1 MRKTIL
7 AAVLAA
13 ALASLAVGAAPAL
26 ATTAAATADATARGL
41 RPPAVINGTAPSL
54 HPEGVAWDPTR
65 RAFLVSSV
73 RHGTV
78 SVVSPSG
85 TVRTLV
91 QDDRMVST
99 FGVHV
104 DAARGRLLVTYA
116 DLGLGDRANGRSG
129 LGIFDLGTGR
139 PLHLVDL
146 GHLANDLTIAP
157 DGTAYVTDPGGDAL
171 YTVDTAGRASVLVQ
185 SPRFAGTGFTLNGI
199 VWHPGGYLLVVRYDV
214 GILFRIPLCDPVH
227 FTEVALDRP
236 LVGGDGMA
244 LRPDGSLVVS
254 TNTLGSTGED
264 AVQVLRSGD
273 GWASAHQVSR
283 TAPWPDRAPTTVAVS
298 PYGTYVLSGRL
309 DVLLGG
315 GTTDAF
321 TLRRL

>member
-7 AAVLAA
+7 AAVVAV
-13 ALASLAVGAAPAL
+13 LASLAVGATP
-26 ATTAAATADATARGL
+26 ATAHGY

-54 HPEGVAWDPTR
+54 HPEGVAWDPSR

-85 TVRTLV
+85 AVQTLV
-91 QDDRMVST
+91 QDDRLVST

-104 DAARGRLLVTYA
+104 DAVRGRLLVTYA
-116 DLGLGDRANGRSG
+116 DLGLGERTNGRSG
-129 LGIFDLGTGR
+129 LGIFDLRTGR
-139 PLHLVDL
+139 PRYLVDL
-146 GHLANDLTIAP
+146 GHLANDLAIGP
-157 DGTAYVTDPGGDAL
+157 DGTAYVTDPGGDTL
-171 YTVDTAGRASVLVQ
+171 YTVDTAGHASVLVQ

-199 VWHPGGYLLVVRYDV
+199 VWHPGGYLLVVRYDA
-214 GILFRIPLCDPVH
+214 GILFRIPLRDPSH
-227 FTEVALDRP
+227 FTEVRLDRP

-244 LRPDGSLVVS
+244 LRPDGALVVS

-264 AVQVLRSGD
+264 AEQVLRSGD
-273 GWASAHQVSR
+273 GWASAHEVSR
-283 TAPWPDRAPTTVAVS
+283 TAPWPDRAPTTVALS

-309 DVLLGG
+309 DILLGG